1 MSNTLHIT
9 QENKISHE
17 RGAYECRKDNK
28 KLQAYRPAQEER
40 QIELIASSAW
50 PSWFREVYCEFASLW
65 HCISKSH
72 TTFAFS
78 KESKWTTRTWTFCTK
93 WVDIF
98 LNSVS
103 MKQLISDFP
112 GRLRRSHKRIQQWS
126 SMSSSNRLFSYWAK
140 NLPKGVWNTSNIEKF
155 QNRIHQQIEEL
166 QICLLEELPK
176 QGTAFRCRC

>member
-72 TTFAFS
+72 TTLAFS

-140 NLPKGVWNTSNIEKF
+140 IFPKVFGIQAILRNFKIEFISKLK
-155 QNRIHQQIEEL
+155 N
-166 QICLLEELPK
+166 
-176 QGTAFRCRC
+176 

>member
-103 MKQLISDFP
+103 MKQLISDFQGDYEDHTKEYNSDHLWVP
-112 GRLRRSHKRIQQWS
+112 PTDFSAIEQKS
-126 SMSSSNRLFSYWAK
+126 SERCLEYKQYWEISK
-140 NLPKGVWNTSNIEKF
+140 
-155 QNRIHQQIEEL
+155 
-166 QICLLEELPK
+166 
-176 QGTAFRCRC
+176 